1 MGFARK
7 ITAFVIGILMLV
19 GALIGVFSY
28 QTAHRQVQ
36 ESVGL
41 EVVGCANITTGLVQP
56 SDVEKLAAG
65 DDSDLA
71 KVEEQLNWT
80 VAHKSLFKEVFL
92 LSLDGKILAADQH
105 LKQRGY
111 SAGQPFYFDQNDKK
125 MIISMKHPVYS
136 KVYTYD
142 GANLLTGYAPIY
154 KDNDQNKEI
163 VGLMAIN
170 FDASI
175 IRDRTWEIITLP
187 FIIGGIVFL
196 IAAIALYFFL
206 HWMIRPIE
214 KLSAQVNQVAQGD
227 LTVEPLSLNTNDEV
241 GRLSRDFGN
250 MTINLRQLIT
260 EVNDMSL
267 QVSSSSQQ
275 LSASTEQTGKASEQ
289 TVQITQELAD
299 GAEKQLRNLEESSK
313 ALYEMSQFINQ
324 IAANAQNV
332 SQAAFTSSS
341 ASQQGSQSIKL
352 TVEQMST
359 MEEKMLLLS
368 NNVQELSS
376 HSKEIQSILDII
388 TGISAETHLL
398 AINAAIEAAHAG
410 EQGSGFAVVASS
422 VRKLA
427 ERSTESAKQIAS
439 LIDFTVDRMEQT
451 SNTMDEAAREVSHG
465 TGLVRSVGH
474 SLTEI
479 ESSSQFTSEAI
490 NDLSD
495 TVRLLSTN
503 SELMVQSLSEI
514 VKVANETVDSAQS
527 MSAASEEQLAAMQEV
542 DASADF
548 LSKMSDN
555 LHHLIDRFKV

>member
-7 ITAFVIGILMLV
+7 ITALVIGVLMLV

-36 ESVGL
+36 ESVGI

-65 DDSDLA
+65 DSTDLA

-111 SAGQPFYFDQNDKK
+111 SAGQPFYFDQDDKK
-125 MIISMKHPVYS
+125 MIISMNHPVYS

-142 GANLLTGYAPIY
+142 GTNLLTGYAPIY
-154 KDNDQNKEI
+154 KDNDQTKEM

-187 FIIGGIVFL
+187 FIIGAIVFL
-196 IAAIALYFFL
+196 LAAIALYFFL
-206 HWMIRPIE
+206 HWMVRPIE
-214 KLSAQVNQVAQGD
+214 KLSTQVNQVAQGD
-227 LTVEPLSLNTNDEV
+227 LTVEPLSLNTKDEV

-250 MTINLRQLIT
+250 MTINLRQLIM
-260 EVNDMSL
+260 EVNEMSL

-289 TVQITQELAD
+289 TVQITQELAN
-299 GAEKQLRNLEESSK
+299 GAEKQLKNLEDSSK

-324 IAANAQNV
+324 IAQNAQNV

-341 ASQQGSQSIKL
+341 ASQEGSHSIKL

-368 NNVQELSS
+368 NNVQELTS

-439 LIDFTVDRMEQT
+439 LIDFTVNRMEQT
-451 SNTMDEAAREVSHG
+451 SNTMDEAAREVAHG
-465 TGLVRSVGH
+465 TQLVRSAGH

-479 ESSSQFTSEAI
+479 ESSAQYTSQAI

-514 VKVANETVDSAQS
+514 VEVANETVDSAQS

>member
-7 ITAFVIGILMLV
+7 ITALVIGILMLV

-36 ESVGL
+36 ESVGI

-56 SDVEKLAAG
+56 SDVEKLATG
-65 DDSDLA
+65 DTSDLA

-92 LSLDGKILAADQH
+92 LSLDGNILAADQH

-111 SAGQPFYFDQNDKK
+111 SAGQPFYFDQNDKN
-125 MIISMKHPVYS
+125 MIISMNHPVYS

-142 GANLLTGYAPIY
+142 GTNLLTGYAPIY

-187 FIIGGIVFL
+187 FIIGAIVFL
-196 IAAIALYFFL
+196 VAAIALYFFL

-227 LTVEPLSLNTNDEV
+227 LTVEPLSIQTKDEV

-260 EVNDMSL
+260 EVNEMSL

-275 LSASTEQTGKASEQ
+275 LSASTEQSGKASEQ

-299 GAEKQLRNLEESSK
+299 GAEKQLRNLEESSRS
-313 ALYEMSQFINQ
+313 LYEMSQFINQ
-324 IAANAQNV
+324 IAQNAQNV
-332 SQAAFTSSS
+332 SQAASTSSS

-352 TVEQMST
+352 TVEQMNT

-427 ERSTESAKQIAS
+427 ERSTESARQIAS

-451 SNTMDEAAREVSHG
+451 SNTMDEAAREVAYG

-479 ESSSQFTSEAI
+479 ESSAQYTSKAI

-514 VKVANETVDSAQS
+514 VEVANGTVDNAQS
-527 MSAASEEQLAAMQEV
+527 MSAASQEQLAGIQEV

-548 LSKMSDN
+548 LAKMSDN
-555 LHHLIDRFKV
+555 LHDLIVRFKV